1 MFELTFAYY
10 RVYCKYHY
18 LEGHESD
25 NAEEEIWSF
34 LVRLSHNDIDI
45 TKKQYIDEDD
55 DRPFSLDSKISSIKK
70 SQFFFKQC
78 FG

>member
-1 MFELTFAYY
+1 MFFYF

-34 LVRLSHNDIDI
+34 LVRLSNNDIDI
-45 TKKQYIDEDD
+45 MKKQYIDDEDN
-55 DRPFSLDSKISSIKK
+55 RPFNIESE
-70 SQFFFKQC
+70 
-78 FG
+78 